1 MIRSQNRSAEGRDG
15 GAQVRRWLT
24 LGQAS
29 RMLGVDESTLRRWTD
44 GGQIRSFRTPGGHRR
59 FAEADLE
66 AVIGGHG
73 SYPGGGRYGHLSGL
87 AIARIRRRLQ
97 RGKEHE
103 AAWYHTVDEKERER
117 LRSLG
122 RRLVELVSDYLGRR
136 TRKAPLLAEA
146 KEIGLEYGRAL
157 ARSKLPLRQALEAF
171 TFFRKSVDET
181 TRQTA
186 QRSALSPQEIL
197 EACEQVM
204 ALTDEVLLGIAQ
216 AYEERRVRSAV

>member
-1 MIRSQNRSAEGRDG
+1 MIRSQNRPAEGRDL

-29 RMLGVDESTLRRWTD
+29 RVLGVDESTMRRWTD
-44 GGQIRSFRTPGGHRR
+44 SGKIRCFRTPGGHRR

-66 AVIGGHG
+66 AIIAGHG
-73 SYPGGGRYGHLSGL
+73 PQPVSGRYGDLSGL
-87 AIARIRRRLQ
+87 AVARIRRQLQ

-117 LRSLG
+117 LRPLG
-122 RRLVELVSDYLGRR
+122 RRLVDLVSDYLARR
-136 TRKAPLLAEA
+136 TRKAALLEEA
-146 KEIGLEYGRAL
+146 RSIGLEYGQEL

-181 TRQTA
+181 TRQAA
-186 QRSALSPQEIL
+186 QRSALSPQETL
-197 EACEQVM
+197 EACGQVM
-204 ALTDEVLLGIAQ
+204 GLTDEVLLGIAQ
-216 AYEERRVRSAV
+216 AYEEGWAGAAV

>member
-1 MIRSQNRSAEGRDG
+1 MIRSQNRSAKGRDVS
-15 GAQVRRWLT
+15 AHARRWLT

-44 GGQIRSFRTPGGHRR
+44 AGQVRSFRTPGGHRR
-59 FAEADLE
+59 FAEGDLE
-66 AVIGGHG
+66 AMIAGHG
-73 SYPGGGRYGHLSGL
+73 SYPGSGRYGDLSGL
-87 AIARIRRRLQ
+87 AIARIRRQLQ

-117 LRSLG
+117 LRPLG
-122 RRLVELVSDYLGRR
+122 RRLVELVSDYLSRR
-136 TRKAPLLAEA
+136 TRKAALLVEA
-146 KEIGLEYGRAL
+146 KDIGLEYGQAL

-181 TRQTA
+181 TRQAA
-186 QRSALSPQEIL
+186 QRSALSPQETL

-204 ALTDEVLLGIAQ
+204 VLTDEVLLGIAQ
-216 AYEERRVRSAV
+216 AYEEGGVGAAV